1 MAEDCCAEPLARKQI
16 GKVGQISSCLSGGPK
31 RVPPRQRTLE
41 RGQATLQPTLL
52 GLPLYEVP
60 STARRKFNSGLS
72 CQRTPHV
79 GPFERFGHGFV
90 EILNTG

>member
-1 MAEDCCAEPLARKQI
+1 MVTAD
-16 GKVGQISSCLSGGPK
+16 
-31 RVPPRQRTLE
+31 
-41 RGQATLQPTLL
+41 PTIFQ
-52 GLPLYEVP
+52 ET